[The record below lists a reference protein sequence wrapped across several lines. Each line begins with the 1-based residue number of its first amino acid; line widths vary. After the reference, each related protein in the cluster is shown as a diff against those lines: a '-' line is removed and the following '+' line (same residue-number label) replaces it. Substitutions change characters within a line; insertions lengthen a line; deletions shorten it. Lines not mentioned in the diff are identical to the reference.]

1 MFYPNKFKTLH
12 VVMYSSFIRDLPNL
26 GATRMLAGEWIHR
39 LLDPELY
46 EQSRKAQDK
55 RPGAMESKCVL
66 LMDKA
71 VWKRLHPAGV

>member
-1 MFYPNKFKTLH
+1 
-12 VVMYSSFIRDLPNL
+12 
-26 GATRMLAGEWIHR
+26 MLAGEWTHR

-46 EQSRKAQDK
+46 EQSRKAQDR

-71 VWKRLHPAGV
+71 VGKGSTLQASDAVALWVQ